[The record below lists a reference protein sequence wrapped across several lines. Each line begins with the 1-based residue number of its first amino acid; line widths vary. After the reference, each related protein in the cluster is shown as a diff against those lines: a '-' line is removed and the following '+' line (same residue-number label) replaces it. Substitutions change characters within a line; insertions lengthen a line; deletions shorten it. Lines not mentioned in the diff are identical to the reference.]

1 MVTEARPPVSLLS
14 KPVPVVA
21 WWMLLWDGSRR
32 LVILDRC
39 IIAKWSDEGLL
50 TPSLVE
56 DEKQAYEGDVEGA
69 DTLLAACIAG

>member
-1 MVTEARPPVSLLS
+1 
-14 KPVPVVA
+14 
-21 WWMLLWDGSRR
+21 MLL
-32 LVILDRC
+32 DRG

-69 DTLLAACIAG
+69 DTLSAACITG

>member
-1 MVTEARPPVSLLS
+1 MLS
-14 KPVPVVA
+14 
-21 WWMLLWDGSRR
+21 WGGSRR
-32 LVILDRC
+32 LVLLDRG